1 MADLWTKTKKLPKL
15 AVDRTAKQLNEEVEK
30 INKIM
35 KQQTHKVE
43 HFVSFIAAC
52 TALL

>member
-30 INKIM
+30 IM